1 MTSRSILLISLLNST
16 SYPSCSTHPAGE
28 PEHDRLVKKL
38 PYDLSSHAG
47 LALVGKYL
55 KHINVNALIDPAFAV
70 RSGVTNSDILKSYLG
85 LRAVPSSPTLRQR
98 LDTHASDWFELTA
111 QIHRPL
117 QGSRP
122 GGKVIDFGA
131 LSCGY
136 TPIDLDTF
144 AMENGGT
151 MKELVGRT
159 YARVDG
165 YCPFAVYLGTLGYCL
180 ELALRPEVQRSA
192 KESED
197 NLARALPMAASLVAT
212 PLLLCAD
219 SGFCSVRLMQEIN
232 QQAQTLG
239 REIAFI
245 IKWNLRTAPVE
256 TVAAQEVADAA
267 VAWVSARPGK
277 RVCLWQE
284 TLDLAGVGSPSNPA
298 RRVRGKTRPE
308 SCRRNTTRHA
318 TAHAT
323 HLVSRGELA
332 QGFIS
337 TYSANIGKFENK
349 NQRGGLGSRI
359 QDSNWLLP

>member
-1 MTSRSILLISLLNST
+1 
-16 SYPSCSTHPAGE
+16 
-28 PEHDRLVKKL
+28 
-38 PYDLSSHAG
+38 
-47 LALVGKYL
+47 
-55 KHINVNALIDPAFAV
+55 
-70 RSGVTNSDILKSYLG
+70 
-85 LRAVPSSPTLRQR
+85 
-98 LDTHASDWFELTA
+98 
-111 QIHRPL
+111 
-117 QGSRP
+117 
-122 GGKVIDFGA
+122 
-131 LSCGY
+131 
-136 TPIDLDTF
+136 
-144 AMENGGT
+144 MENGGT